1 MQRPWPSRLAW
12 ASRYLAA
19 TAAFCWLVGLALT
32 DRFHWSQFIWWIP
45 HPVLAGLALPAATIA
60 LMQPDRGT
68 RSSFL
73 RRCGRWSWCLPCLSM
88 VVGICLRDVG
98 FRRWNPHADGL
109 QLVQWNASWPGSLGG
124 ADAAER
130 LLELEPDIAVI
141 SNPYKLFA
149 DGRGEAWQAA
159 GYDVINLGWFLVA
172 SRLPVTEA
180 RVVTSAKGRIAAL
193 VRTVWRGEPLTVMP
207 IDLPSEAWASR
218 SDIAERL
225 RDDLAGMPL
234 GDVDIIVG
242 DANIPRGSASLGV
255 AFPDH
260 RSAWNDAGRGYGGS
274 WPRII
279 PLLQIDHVLI
289 GPAIRA
295 TQVRFLDLGS
305 RVHRAQHVTLRRDDS
320 QD

>member
-1 MQRPWPSRLAW
+1 
-12 ASRYLAA
+12 
-19 TAAFCWLVGLALT
+19 
-32 DRFHWSQFIWWIP
+32 
-45 HPVLAGLALPAATIA
+45 
-60 LMQPDRGT
+60 
-68 RSSFL
+68 
-73 RRCGRWSWCLPCLSM
+73 M